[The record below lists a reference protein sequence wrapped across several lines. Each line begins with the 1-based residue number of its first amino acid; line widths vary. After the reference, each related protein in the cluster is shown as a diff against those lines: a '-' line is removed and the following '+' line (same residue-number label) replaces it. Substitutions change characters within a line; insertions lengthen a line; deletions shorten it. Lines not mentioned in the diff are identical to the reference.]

1 MALEV
6 ARAYD
11 ADKNLVPLYILTDGD
26 PVYDPV
32 TPGFIVTGDTE
43 SPVSDSKVY
52 VTNNAMNPTGGQI
65 NNGNDISLGQSY
77 VNKNTNPV
85 ITIINES
92 NFDITFIFQ
101 VYYQPSGYTSNVTKV
116 YSEDISSK
124 NQKAITISDISINET
139 IYFSEFDLRKVTIQR
154 VM

>member
-11 ADKNLVPLYILTDGD
+11 ENKNLVPLYILTDND

-32 TPGFIVTGDTE
+32 TPGFLVTTDTA

-52 VTNNAMNPTGGQI
+52 VTNNSMNPAGGQI
-65 NNGNDISLGQSY
+65 NNGNDIDMGRSY
-77 VNKNTNPV
+77 INSSPNV
-85 ITIINES
+85 TIINES
-92 NFDITFIFQ
+92 NFDIIFIFQ
-101 VYYQPSGYTSNVTKV
+101 VYYKKYNYTSSTTKM
-116 YSEDISSK
+116 YSENISSK
-124 NQKAITISDISINET
+124 NQKTITLSDISVSESVLMDN
-139 IYFSEFDLRKVTIQR
+139 FSLRKVTIQR